1 MLHRILLW
9 VLPAFIG
16 LMFLAYVGMWLVE
29 RDPKYFSGIWQLA
42 LLTGL
47 VTFAVHL
54 CPRLMWKRSY
64 RKDKGLHEEISM
76 EISESGIRATGQNFE
91 GTFGWAVYIRF
102 LESESI
108 LLLYP
113 SPNMFHIFPKRA
125 FSPDQ
130 LELFL
135 ELIRGKLLPQ
145 P

>member
-47 VTFAVHL
+47 VTFALHL

-64 RKDKGLHEEISM
+64 RKDKGLQEELTM
-76 EISESGIRATGQNFE
+76 EITESGIRVTSQNFE
-91 GTFGWAVYIRF
+91 GTVRWAGYVRF
-102 LESESI
+102 VESETT
-108 LLLYP
+108 LLLYV
-113 SPNMFHIFPKRA
+113 SPNAFHIFPKRA
-125 FSPDQ
+125 FSSDQ